1 MRMKTM
7 AALLLALAMT
17 ASAEEK
23 WKTYTNARF
32 GFRLS
37 HPPGLVASRAPDN
50 GGGQEFHT
58 KDKEFS
64 VATFAHFLQ
73 EGDTLEKLWAEEVKQ
88 LGKTVTYKKKGD
100 SWYVVSGVKDGTEFY
115 HKTYV
120 KDGNFASF
128 QITHP
133 QAKAKQYDP
142 WVEKIAKGFVPFLAG
157 DYDRLVK

>member
-1 MRMKTM
+1 MKIM
-7 AALLLALAMT
+7 ALLWLALAMT
-17 ASAEEK
+17 AGAEEK
-23 WKTYTNARF
+23 WKTHTNARF

-64 VATFAHFLQ
+64 LASFAHFLQ

-88 LGKTVTYKKKGD
+88 LGKAVTYKKKGD

-128 QITHP
+128 QITYPH
-133 QAKAKQYDP
+133 AKAKQYDP

-157 DYDRLVK
+157 DYDRVK